1 MGIAS
6 NLNAETLNEMEQRI
20 GQMGVVELQ
29 ERRAYLLQE
38 QEGTQNPSRLKE
50 IAAELSAI
58 QKALVAL
65 VGAAVISNIT
75 DDGYNDNV
83 PPVIT
88 INLFSTGIPSW
99 LRCIDFSLKF
109 RLVISFRTGLPVYM
123 RRGNSVL

>member
-1 MGIAS
+1 MKKFYLFGLTMLSLGLATS
-6 NLNAETLNEMEQRI
+6 LNAETLSEMEQRI

-29 ERRAYLLQE
+29 DRKAFLLQE

-65 VGAAVISNIT
+65 VGAAAISNLT
-75 DDGYNDNV
+75 DDGYDDNV

-88 INLFSTGIPSW
+88 LNGSNP
-99 LRCIDFSLKF
+99 D
-109 RLVISFRTGLPVYM
+109 
-123 RRGNSVL
+123 SVELGATYTDPGATAFD